1 MLTHCLP
8 FCLGLP
14 PYFPFPSPPLP
25 PPSAVSDL
33 ARRMCWK
40 LVAEKREEKGLKDR
54 VGAAIWQKP
63 ESNDCYSQKEKGSQ
77 PPMCEAQ
84 DTPDAAW

>member
-1 MLTHCLP
+1 
-8 FCLGLP
+8 
-14 PYFPFPSPPLP
+14 
-25 PPSAVSDL
+25 
-33 ARRMCWK
+33 MCWK